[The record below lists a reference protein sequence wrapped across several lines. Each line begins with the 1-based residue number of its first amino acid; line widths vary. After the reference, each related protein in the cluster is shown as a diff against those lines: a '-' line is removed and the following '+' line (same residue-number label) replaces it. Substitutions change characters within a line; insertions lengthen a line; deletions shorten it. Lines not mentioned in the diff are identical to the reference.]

1 MGRLDD
7 SHWIGSARVGS
18 ERLGSA
24 LHALATD
31 LVAERRRA
39 ARLERENKELRAQIH
54 ALQAR
59 LAPKAV
65 GVDSRRGSAD
75 AGR

>member
-1 MGRLDD
+1 MDRFDD

-39 ARLERENKELRAQIH
+39 AKLERENKELRAQLH

-59 LAPKAV
+59 LIPKAV
-65 GVDSRRGSAD
+65 AADSRRGSTD